1 VQRVPVDPCLSPE
14 ERKQVLKWLDESETA
29 FLKAID
35 DVSAAQWKWKAAPEQ
50 WSIGET
56 AEHVVIAEALLFG
69 MVGRAMTTPSNPEWE
84 EQTKG
89 KTELL
94 INTMPY
100 PEQGKAVAPDPIL
113 PREAIHQTDVAKRFQ
128 RQRIEIVKFAGE
140 TDRPLK
146 AHTFRHPFPEFGIL
160 SAYQWFIYVPLH
172 TKRHCQQIAR
182 IKALADFPSTGNA
195 GQKSDS
201 SAG

>member
-1 VQRVPVDPCLSPE
+1 MSVDPCLSPE
-14 ERKQVLKWLDESETA
+14 EHKQVLKWLDESETA

-35 DVSAAQWKWKAAPEQ
+35 DVSAAQWKWKPAPEQ

-69 MVGRAMTTPSNPEWE
+69 FVGRAMTTLPNPTWE

-100 PEQGKAVAPDPIL
+100 PERGKAVAPDPII
-113 PREAIHQTDVAKRFQ
+113 PRDAIHQTDVAKRFQ
-128 RQRIEIVKFAGE
+128 QQRIDILKFAGE
-140 TDRPLK
+140 TDRPMK
-146 AHTFRHPFPEFGIL
+146 AHTLRHPFPEFGIL

-172 TKRHCQQIAR
+172 TLRHCHQMAR
-182 IKALADFPSTGNA
+182 VKALSDFT
-195 GQKSDS
+195 
-201 SAG
+201 SAAL